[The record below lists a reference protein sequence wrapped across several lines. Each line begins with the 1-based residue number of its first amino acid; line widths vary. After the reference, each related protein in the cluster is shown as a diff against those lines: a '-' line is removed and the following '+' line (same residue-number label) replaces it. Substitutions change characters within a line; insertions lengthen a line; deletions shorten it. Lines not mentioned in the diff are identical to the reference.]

1 MKKKTSVKTCCH
13 WCNAIITMPGGFNEK
28 KNKAVCSQGC
38 RDAEVLF
45 NQLFSEERINR
56 ERHYDEIT
64 RGQWNATWAVSA
76 RSKVW
81 RVRESHMGT
90 SMGSPAHLSVYC
102 PVCVLLSGT
111 CQFVLHKTQPLNQ
124 DWRGI
129 CPWNLAQGVAGVT
142 RSNQA
147 MTWWLW
153 MTSHFAYKGTA
164 RTNTMRQ
171 RAPRASPRAKRGLTM
186 AKRKET
192 TKTRKPVRR

>member
-81 RVRESHMGT
+81 RVRESHMGA
-90 SMGSPAHLSVYC
+90 SMGSPSYLSVYC
-102 PVCVLLSGT
+102 PVCVLLPRARKR
-111 CQFVLHKTQPLNQ
+111 FLYEAQPCNQ
-124 DWRGI
+124 DWRRV
-129 CPWNLAQGVAGVT
+129 CPWNLAQGVASAT
-142 RSNQA
+142 QLSQA
-147 MTWWLW
+147 TTWWLW
-153 MTSHFAYKGTA
+153 TTKQSVSTVIA

-171 RAPRASPRAKRGLTM
+171 RAPRASPRAKRGSTM